1 MDFNVFTEIALSKIL
16 EYLEEEEIIDECKT
30 DDRSASREVS

>member
-16 EYLEEEEIIDECKT
+16 EYLEEEENIDECENN
-30 DDRSASREVS
+30 DRSACREVN

>member
-16 EYLEEEEIIDECKT
+16 KYLEEEENINECENN
-30 DDRSASREVS
+30 D